1 MSFINSSFLN
11 NTFDKGSLFNFAHN
25 FKQTVFLGCTIQ
37 NNNGYLLEMVP
48 FNTQNIDIVQAVDII
63 NCTFLMNQGRNYG
76 LLHVTTNANLN
87 IF

>member
-1 MSFINSSFLN
+1 
-11 NTFDKGSLFNFAHN
+11 
-25 FKQTVFLGCTIQ
+25 
-37 NNNGYLLEMVP
+37 MVP